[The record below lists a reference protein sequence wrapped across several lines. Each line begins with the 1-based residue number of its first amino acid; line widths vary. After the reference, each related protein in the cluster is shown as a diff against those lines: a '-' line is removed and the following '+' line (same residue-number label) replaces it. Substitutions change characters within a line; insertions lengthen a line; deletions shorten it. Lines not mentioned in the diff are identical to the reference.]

1 MRKGSY
7 RNAEISRQHHRHHFS
22 DRPDRR
28 LRSVRADLLST
39 FHAHLEAPRAA
50 CQGLRSASG
59 SRYGA
64 AGARSVGR
72 DRSGGACVSRMQ
84 FWLGV
89 LATGLAGK
97 KRWAEAR
104 PTRKA
109 AALGAC
115 QAKCSSC
122 PIHLYAKKPLGVQG
136 GSRESTG
143 ASVKWWTEVLPTVPS
158 GVVYRLEGRSFSR
171 VVPARPSNFRN
182 LRCPRHPPGR
192 NRRR

>member
-50 CQGLRSASG
+50 CQGLRSASR

-72 DRSGGACVSRMQ
+72 DRSGDACVSRCSFGLVCSQ
-84 FWLGV
+84 PV
-89 LATGLAGK
+89 LRVKNGGLKPAQRGRLLPWALVRPREQLSNTPVREEAIGSAG
-97 KRWAEAR
+97 RVASLR
-104 PTRKA
+104 FDQCRS
-109 AALGAC
+109 
-115 QAKCSSC
+115 QA
-122 PIHLYAKKPLGVQG
+122 
-136 GSRESTG
+136 
-143 ASVKWWTEVLPTVPS
+143 
-158 GVVYRLEGRSFSR
+158 
-171 VVPARPSNFRN
+171 
-182 LRCPRHPPGR
+182 
-192 NRRR
+192 